1 MTNFYFF
8 LFCRDAMII
17 SIMDTFT
24 SFLAGITVF
33 SILGNLAHETGV
45 NVSDV
50 VSGGP
55 GLAFISYPDAIAKFD
70 FVPQVFKKNL
80 VNSIRK
86 PLKKGISLQLF
97 AVLFFLMML
106 TLGVGSATSLV
117 GCVITIICDDFP
129 HFKRWIVTI
138 VISIIG
144 FFCGLVYITPVI
156 FEILCFHF
164 VVLRH
169 YVHIDL

>member
-1 MTNFYFF
+1 
-8 LFCRDAMII
+8 MII

-70 FVPQVFKKNL
+70 FVPQVYKLNL
-80 VNSIRK
+80 
-86 PLKKGISLQLF
+86 ISF
-97 AVLFFLMML
+97 
-106 TLGVGSATSLV
+106 
-117 GCVITIICDDFP
+117 
-129 HFKRWIVTI
+129 
-138 VISIIG
+138 
-144 FFCGLVYITPVI
+144 
-156 FEILCFHF
+156 
-164 VVLRH
+164 
-169 YVHIDL
+169 